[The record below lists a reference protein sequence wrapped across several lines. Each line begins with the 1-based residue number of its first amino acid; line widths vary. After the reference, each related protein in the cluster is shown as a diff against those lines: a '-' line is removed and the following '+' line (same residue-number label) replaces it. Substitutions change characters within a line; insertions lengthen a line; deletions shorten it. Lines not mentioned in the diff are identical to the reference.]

1 MTMKTSPFARISPS
15 HVVRLTVLAC
25 LLGAVPV
32 ASAQHASSRD
42 HRGSSHGPTDRR
54 NPYQVDSAH
63 HGDRRGG
70 HPAGTW
76 HAHPGM
82 RGSPQIMAD
91 LDAGLAR
98 MADLG
103 LKLDGLTKGR
113 MTGNDRAQIR
123 KVSQRMRTLSANLR
137 QLHRELAAA
146 LAREHG
152 EWDAPVVLDP
162 PMSIPEL
169 SGPYPMSPA
178 DMNALAQRL
187 QNESFESSRKRL
199 LLDAIQAGAYFDT
212 QQALRI
218 MGMFGFESTKV
229 DVGARLC
236 EVITER
242 GALPTLIASLSFES
256 SRKALRQRTGGHCGR
271 P

>member
-1 MTMKTSPFARISPS
+1 MTTKSSSFARIIHS
-15 HVVRLTVLAC
+15 HVFRLAVLAC
-25 LLGAVPV
+25 VLGPVSV
-32 ASAQHASSRD
+32 ASAQQTSSWD
-42 HRGSSHGPTDRR
+42 HRRPGHGPTDERGR
-54 NPYQVDSAH
+54 YAEPAH
-63 HGDRRGG
+63 RGPGG
-70 HPAGTW
+70 HATGAW

-98 MADLG
+98 MTDLAR
-103 LKLDGLTKGR
+103 KLDTLTQGR
-113 MTGNDRAQIR
+113 MTGSDRAQIR
-123 KVSQRMRTLSANLR
+123 KVSHRMRTLSTKLHQLR
-137 QLHRELAAA
+137 GELAAA
-146 LAREHG
+146 LAREFG

-178 DMNALAQRL
+178 DMNALVQRL
-187 QNESFESSRKRL
+187 ENASFESSRKGL
-199 LLDAIQAGAYFDT
+199 LMDAIQAGAYFDT

-218 MGMFGFESTKV
+218 MEMFTFEGTKV
-229 DVGARLC
+229 EVAAQLC
-236 EVITER
+236 AVITER
-242 GALPTLIASLSFES
+242 GVLPALVASLHFES